1 MITRVFKGQKYV
13 NVSVGVTNTE
23 GGATD
28 PTSAEAWFYKVSQV
42 DGSLSL
48 DTAINGTG
56 KVTLQK
62 QGGETGFWGA
72 SVDTSALD
80 EAEYVILFKVLVGYT
95 TAITVDGLSIYSR
108 IVDYGAIAD
117 AVWDEVLSEHSVVG
131 TTGEAMMV
139 IRGLVQQNF
148 LLDSTAYNTKGL
160 LVAGRIRI
168 FGNKDDVLAAT
179 DGGVGEGEI
188 ATFNIQVA
196 NEASP
201 DEDKVKMY
209 KVTRE
214 S

>member
-1 MITRVFKGQKYV
+1 MITRVFKGQNYI

-48 DTAINGTG
+48 DTAINGSG

-62 QGGETGFWGA
+62 QGGEIGFWGA
-72 SVDTSALD
+72 PVDTSALN
-80 EAEYVILFKVLVGYT
+80 EAEYVILFKVLVGFT

-117 AVWDEVLSEHSVVG
+117 AVWDEVLSGHSIVG
-131 TTGEAMMV
+131 TTGEAMLV

-148 LLDSTAYNTKGL
+148 LLDSTAYNAKGL
-160 LVAGRIRI
+160 LVAGRMRI
-168 FGNKDDVLAAT
+168 FGNKADVLAAT

-188 ATFNIQVA
+188 AIFNVQVT
-196 NEASP
+196 NEAAP

-214 S
+214 P